1 MIPKVGE
8 VYMLDLGYEGKVR
21 PVVIMSR
28 EDANPPRALSLF
40 VPLTKQS
47 RNSPY
52 EVQMPCVPWLKLQSY
67 ANVQAISWAEH
78 HELTDKRG
86 KFDASAIR
94 AIREAICF
102 IFELD

>member
-8 VYMLDLGYEGKVR
+8 VYMLDLGFDGKVR

-28 EDANPPRALSLF
+28 EDANAPRAIALF

-47 RNSPY
+47 RSSRY
-52 EVQMPCVPWLKLQSY
+52 EVAMPRVPRLKLQSY
-67 ANVQAISWAEH
+67 ADVQAIGSVGY

-86 KFDASAIR
+86 RFEPAVVSKIKDAIR
-94 AIREAICF
+94 FAF
-102 IFELD
+102 DL

>member
-1 MIPKVGE
+1 MTPKVGE

-28 EDANPPRALSLF
+28 EDASVPRAIALY

-47 RNSPY
+47 RASQY
-52 EVQMPCVPWLKLQSY
+52 EVTMPRVPWLKLQSY
-67 ANVQAISWAEH
+67 ANVQAIGSVGH

-86 KFDASAIR
+86 RFEPAVISQIKDAIR
-94 AIREAICF
+94 FAF
-102 IFELD
+102 NL

>member
-28 EDANPPRALSLF
+28 EDAKAPRAIALF
-40 VPLTKQS
+40 VPLTKES
-47 RNSPY
+47 RGSQY
-52 EVQMPCVPWLKLQSY
+52 EVTMPRVPWLKLQSY
-67 ANVQAISWAEH
+67 ANVQAIGAAGF

-86 KFDASAIR
+86 RFEPVVISKIKEAIR
-94 AIREAICF
+94 FAF
-102 IFELD
+102 DL